1 MSTDTD
7 SAPIVAKSRLQ
18 AAKAYA
24 QKHYDSW
31 GSKVIDSMSDQML
44 VESIANARDL
54 WEWARNMKAEFSQSV
69 ENIISV
75 EGDLSSSNIQI
86 MPDIDP
92 TPVENRVWRKH
103 PRPQN
108 IRVGKYFM
116 LSDFLY
122 SEQAVM
128 KGIPNCPPLVDG
140 GKEIESIK
148 GLCKAILDP
157 VVDEFGCI
165 SITFG
170 YTSPALAA
178 KINFTPYLHNCCPVK
193 AKRATIAAA
202 CDILVHSRA
211 DDPRSVLHWIRDS
224 QMEYDRLILYPDSSI
239 VCIAWADRPRYDA
252 MEWAMLD
259 GKKQYVELR

>member
-1 MSTDTD
+1 MTEESTQYQV
-7 SAPIVAKSRLQ
+7 SSFSR
-18 AAKAYA
+18 
-24 QKHYDSW
+24 
-31 GSKVIDSMSDQML
+31 
-44 VESIANARDL
+44 R
-54 WEWARNMKAEFSQSV
+54 
-69 ENIISV
+69 
-75 EGDLSSSNIQI
+75 
-86 MPDIDP
+86 
-92 TPVENRVWRKH
+92 T
-103 PRPQN
+103 RPQD

-122 SEQAVM
+122 SETVVTR
-128 KGIPNCPPLVDG
+128 GIPNLPPTFDG
-140 GKEIESIK
+140 VEVESLRM
-148 GLCKAILDP
+148 LCHHILDR
-157 VVDEFGCI
+157 VVEEFGAV
-165 SITFG
+165 SVTYG
-170 YTSPALAA
+170 YVSPALQAA
-178 KINFTPYLHNCCPVK
+178 TKNFTPHIHNCCPVK